1 MQFLYQWALKRA
13 CKEEKIRMYLTWSD
27 ARIEGKL
34 VDPDSD
40 GLAKPSKLGHFKVI
54 DETTSPV
61 ENKLSYHAI

>member
-1 MQFLYQWALKRA
+1 
-13 CKEEKIRMYLTWSD
+13 MYLTWLD
-27 ARIEGKL
+27 AWIEARL

-54 DETTSPV
+54 DETPSLV